1 VKDTGNFLSLILRMI
16 LYFNPIKVLLPL
28 SLIFFALAT
37 AWLFVSKFL
46 LGELMDVTV
55 TVLYMLAV
63 QIALLGFLG
72 DLIVR
77 RSR

>member
-1 VKDTGNFLSLILRMI
+1 MI
-16 LYFNPIKVLLPL
+16 LYFNPLKVLLPL
-28 SLIFFALAT
+28 SVIFFFLAT
-37 AWLFVSKFL
+37 AWLFISKFL